1 MPKLGFMQ
9 GLAALF
15 LVILAGVFFWQ
26 HPGAAGDRLKPA
38 EIDRY
43 IAAADKLPMPAEE
56 KADSM
61 KRLRAWAEADDG
73 RPVYMLNLM
82 RFYPQVKSL
91 PGGPAP
97 AMTPKDSNAYYE
109 KKTLPMAL
117 KMGVTAPFM
126 GVAQG
131 PDVLSYE
138 PAGDHWSRAL
148 IIRYPNR
155 RAFLSL
161 VADPAYPAIVPYKLA
176 SLQLILAPFNA
187 EMIMPDLTLAA
198 ATLLL
203 IAFLGLGWWRAE
215 RRCAAQR

>member
-9 GLAALF
+9 GLAALC
-15 LVILAGVFFWQ
+15 LVILAGVFVWQ

-38 EIDRY
+38 EIDKYLAGVER
-43 IAAADKLPMPAEE
+43 LPLSAEE
-56 KADSM
+56 KADSV

-73 RPVYMLNLM
+73 QPVYMLNLM
-82 RFYPQVKSL
+82 RFYPQVKPL
-91 PGGPAP
+91 PGGPAGTM
-97 AMTPKDSNAYYE
+97 APKDSNAYYE

-117 KMGVTAPFM
+117 KVGATAPFM

-138 PAGDHWSRAL
+138 PAGDRWSRAL
-148 IIRYPNR
+148 IIRYPNP

-161 VADPAYPAIVPYKLA
+161 VADPAYPAIAPYKLA
-176 SLQLILAPFNA
+176 SLQLILAPFSA
-187 EMIMPDLTLAA
+187 EMIMPDLTLTTAA
-198 ATLLL
+198 LLL
-203 IAFLGLGWWRAE
+203 IGFLGFGWWRAE